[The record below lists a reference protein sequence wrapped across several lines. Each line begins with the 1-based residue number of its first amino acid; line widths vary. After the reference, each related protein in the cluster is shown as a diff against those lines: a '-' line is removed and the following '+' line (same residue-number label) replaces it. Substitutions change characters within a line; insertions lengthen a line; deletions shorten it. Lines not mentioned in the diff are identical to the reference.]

1 MEQWVSEFLGMF
13 WKINYESMYELGYL
27 EEENNINII
36 VEIGFITLTR
46 IILWYYVLRNCIVQN
61 EVSVEWAKKNDN
73 KFISFFQINYY

>member
-1 MEQWVSEFLGMF
+1 MF

-36 VEIGFITLTR
+36 VEIGFIILTR

>member
-1 MEQWVSEFLGMF
+1 MF

-27 EEENNINII
+27 EEKNNINII
-36 VEIGFITLTR
+36 VEIGFIILTR

>member
-1 MEQWVSEFLGMF
+1 MF

-36 VEIGFITLTR
+36 VEIGFIILTR
-46 IILWYYVLRNCIVQN
+46 IILWYYVLRNCIVN